1 MKNVFV
7 LFLVGFLIVS
17 CKTTKEVEEVVEE
30 RPTAEISRPAPQ
42 TMTRERRRGS
52 VDPEQLA
59 AQLGLSEDQ
68 EELFLDL
75 WNTTTEAMNN
85 VRRENREDRDAM
97 ISGMKAVKAQRVE
110 GLERILTDAQM
121 IKYYEIMQENKG
133 KVDGTLYKRKG

>member
-85 VRRENREDRDAM
+85 VRRENTFDFLRT
-97 ISGMKAVKAQRVE
+97 ISFRRIFSLNPLVE
-110 GLERILTDAQM
+110 GAILKISSTR
-121 IKYYEIMQENKG
+121 
-133 KVDGTLYKRKG
+133 LL